1 MQERPQLILSTEEN
15 MDDYKEPNL
24 EESVEF
30 VEIKHDFCDSQPQ
43 RHSLPESLSQNI
55 LTQIQE
61 FHEFLPHQEM
71 QTKESEVKKIENRKF
86 TIRVYYFVKR
96 FLTKLSVS
104 RRHKLFFKSI
114 HFQIVGDKAS
124 GELEK
129 LGQIKKK
136 DRSRK
141 SHQKSISCYNPLT
154 GLLKMLPI
162 IYPQSVSKI
171 IWDLCLCIVL
181 IYFFIMIPL
190 ELAFNN
196 SIMYF
201 QSIWLTVPFYLFL
214 IIDYLMKMNTVYY
227 EYGQPIIDRS
237 LIFNNYLK
245 QGLLIDGISLIVLL
259 CAFFNDY
266 FIRNRWLNLS
276 LILFI
281 TQYHYFANVV
291 RNMEESIH
299 LSKTQSSIVNL
310 AKLIFTILYFLHIFS
325 CLWYYIGSYANEI
338 GMVNWLDNRH
348 LSEAPYETQYLEAFY
363 FSTVTM
369 ISVGYGDIV
378 PLNALEKICTI
389 IFMFTT
395 CVQLSFSVNTV
406 GEILNSISLSTEN
419 TTEKIRIINKFMN
432 RKKISFELQYQ
443 IREYIKI
450 YWSQQLQQENEEE
463 EKLITS
469 LSENLKNKLIHEA
482 NFSIIEK
489 CDLFQQTFSVDTK
502 QKLIKLF
509 KTVLITPEQTITCE
523 LPEYNEPCLCFI
535 DQGTLN
541 ICANITDRSESI
553 TYSQGQ
559 FIGLEEMLTGQQPQL
574 QLQSLSFVKLLVLT
588 RTDFL
593 NTLKDNPQDYESFC
607 QMKDE
612 ILLHQRD
619 SKAQC
624 KSCNCMGHDIQ
635 NCPIVH
641 FVIDKERVIKS
652 YQFQS
657 EQTRVPGLRNRSRI
671 RNQFNAIFDQWF
683 LQEIASMMKNQ
694 EDLPIVQFYGIQYV
708 EDSEIKPPQQQV
720 QQSKNSITTNDR
732 DRGSVCY
739 VDQIIQNP
747 VTFSPA
753 KSFDHSI
760 FHPQS
765 KVQRKNYPRQSI
777 RIKNTVI
784 KIKFQ
789 KIIRKVMKMQNY
801 SKAFSRQNNRESD
814 HMFHKNIKFIV
825 DNYFKTNSLKD
836 YLNKVEYENLYFLR
850 MKCDLIQFSELVL
863 SKPFEIQK
871 EYQLYQVHNN
881 LSHVIKKTD
890 LYLEQQRIRIMSK
903 QETPKNDKL
912 IHLSQEERKMVLRD
926 SLMRYVSFPNVYFE
940 KYYEKKEQ
948 NEIPQSIGQN
958 KARALFKAYKKKQ
971 LMRQNA
977 FLIPSNQRNDSKGL
991 KSSLSVGINVIVPE
1005 N

>member
-1 MQERPQLILSTEEN
+1 MQEKPQLILCTEEN

-30 VEIKHDFCDSQPQ
+30 VEIKHDYCDSRPQ

-55 LTQIQE
+55 LTQIHE
-61 FHEFLPHQEM
+61 LHEFLPHKEM
-71 QTKESEVKKIENRKF
+71 QIKVQEITKKENRKF
-86 TIRVYYFVKR
+86 TIRVYYFIKR

-129 LGQIKKK
+129 LGQIKKTDK
-136 DRSRK
+136 KRK
-141 SHQKSISCYNPLT
+141 RHENTISCYNPLT
-154 GLLKMLPI
+154 SLLKMLPI

-237 LIFNNYLK
+237 LIFNNYFK

-259 CAFFNDY
+259 CGFFNDY
-266 FIRNRWLNLS
+266 FIQSRWLNLS

-281 TQYHYFANVV
+281 TQYHYFAKVV

-310 AKLIFTILYFLHIFS
+310 AKLIFTILYFLHIYS
-325 CLWYYIGSYANEI
+325 CLWYFIGSYANEI
-338 GMVNWLDNRH
+338 GMVNWLDSRH

-389 IFMFTT
+389 LFMFTT

-489 CDLFQQTFSVDTK
+489 CDLFQQTFSIDTK

-523 LPEYNEPCLCFI
+523 LPQYNEPCLCFI

-541 ICANITDRSESI
+541 ICANITDRSEGI
-553 TYSQGQ
+553 TFSQGQ
-559 FIGLEEMLTGQQPQL
+559 FFGLEELLTGQQPQI
-574 QLQSLSFVKLLVLT
+574 QLQSLSFVKLLILT
-588 RTDFL
+588 RTDFI
-593 NTLKDNPQDYESFC
+593 NTLRDNPKDYESFC

-619 SKAQC
+619 SKTKC

-641 FVIDKERVIKS
+641 YVIDKERVIKS

-657 EQTRVPGLRNRSRI
+657 EQIRVPGMRNRSRI

-683 LQEIASMMKNQ
+683 LQEIASMMKNH

-708 EDSEIKPPQQQV
+708 DDSEIKSPQQQLL
-720 QQSKNSITTNDR
+720 QSKDSLITNE
-732 DRGSVCY
+732 RGSFSY
-739 VDQIIQNP
+739 VDQVIQNA
-747 VTFSPA
+747 VSPSPP
-753 KSFDHSI
+753 KIYDHSI

-765 KVQRKNYPRQSI
+765 KVQRRNYPKQSI
-777 RIKNTVI
+777 RIKNFGI

-789 KIIRKVMKMQNY
+789 KIIKKVMKMQNY
-801 SKAFSRQNNRESD
+801 SKAFTRQNDIESN
-814 HMFHKNIKFIV
+814 HRFNKNIKFIV
-825 DNYFKTNSLKD
+825 DNYFKTNSIKD
-836 YLNKVEYENLYFLR
+836 YLNKVEYENLYFLK
-850 MKCDLIQFSELVL
+850 MKCDLIQYSELIL

-871 EYQLYQVHNN
+871 EYQIYQVHNN

-890 LYLEQQRIRIMSK
+890 AYLEQQKSRISFK

-912 IHLSQEERKMVLRD
+912 IQLNQEERKVILKD
-926 SLMRYVSFPNVYFE
+926 SLIRYLSYPNLYFS
-940 KYYEKKEQ
+940 KYYDK
-948 NEIPQSIGQN
+948 NEPSETPQSIGQK
-958 KARALFKAYKKKQ
+958 KARALFKAYKKRQ
-971 LMRQNA
+971 IMRQNA
-977 FLIPSNQRNDSKGL
+977 FLLPLSQKNDTKGL
-991 KSSLSVGINVIVPE
+991 KSSLAVGINVIVPE